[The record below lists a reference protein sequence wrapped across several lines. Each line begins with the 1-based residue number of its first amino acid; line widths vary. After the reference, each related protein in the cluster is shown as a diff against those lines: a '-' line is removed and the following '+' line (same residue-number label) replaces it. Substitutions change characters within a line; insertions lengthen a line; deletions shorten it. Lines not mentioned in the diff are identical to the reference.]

1 MEVFSGGH
9 GLVVGVAATA
19 LEATTGGS
27 MTRPEEDHQ
36 VILDGR
42 VEFLEQRLQ
51 EYVEE
56 GVTPGVAFGL
66 IALSEARFGFMGNAQ
81 IVPEVEEMKED
92 SIFDVAS
99 LTKVIA
105 TLPSVLVLEE
115 DGEIGLH
122 DTVRSFLPDYV
133 HGDTTVLQLLTHTSG
148 LPGIVKFY
156 KTCSGRDEIV
166 AALKNTELEYEPG
179 TKVVYSDLNFMLLG
193 LIVEKVSESI
203 DVFAEEHVFRPMEM
217 ADTCFNPTAEKKSR
231 CVATEV
237 QDGRGGTIRGVVH
250 DGNAYAMGGVSGHA
264 GLFSTAHD
272 LSRFATMVLNDGLLS
287 GKRVL
292 SANSVNMMSKCW
304 TEGMNQRRGLGWM
317 LKNEGGAMGD
327 LTSDNCLFHT
337 GFTGGSVLIDREY
350 GMAFFLLTNRIH
362 PSRDNTR
369 LLDRRGYINNIAE
382 TSVSY
387 RRH

>member
-1 MEVFSGGH
+1 MILGERVKY
-9 GLVVGVAATA
+9 
-19 LEATTGGS
+19 LEK
-27 MTRPEEDHQ
+27 
-36 VILDGR
+36 
-42 VEFLEQRLQ
+42 RLQ
-51 EYVEE
+51 EYIKE
-56 GVTPGVAFGL
+56 GVIPGAAFGL
-66 IALSEARFGFMGNAQ
+66 IAPSEARFGFMGNAQ
-81 IVPEVEEMKED
+81 VVPEVEEMRGD

-115 DGEIGLH
+115 DGEIGLD
-122 DTVRSFLPDYV
+122 DTVKSFLPDYV
-133 HGDTTVLQLLTHTSG
+133 HENTTILQLLTHTSG

-156 KTCSGRDEIV
+156 RTCSGRGEIV

-203 DVFAEEHVFRPMEM
+203 DVFSEEHVFRPLEM
-217 ADTCFNPTAEKKSR
+217 RDTCFNPTAEKKGR
-231 CVATEV
+231 CVSTEL
-237 QDGRGGTIRGVVH
+237 QDGRGGVIRGVVH

-264 GLFSTAHD
+264 GLFTTVDD
-272 LSRFATMVLNDGLLS
+272 LGRFASMVLNDGCFS
-287 GKRVL
+287 GRRVL
-292 SANSVNMMSKCW
+292 SVNSINMMSKCW

-317 LKNEGGAMGD
+317 LKNERGAMGD

-350 GMAFFLLTNRIH
+350 GMGFILLTNRIH

-369 LLDRRGYINNIAE
+369 FLDRRGHINNIAE
-382 TSVSY
+382 TSVS
-387 RRH
+387 HGKC